1 MPKTKLPTFQRARQP
16 KQIEQRREAILHAA
30 LVLFQKKG
38 LENVTLAD
46 IADRVGTVKSNIYR
60 YFDSRE
66 HIYLRVLQ
74 RQGAEWEKRV
84 TPGLDGLKGKGKVAK
99 VAEVITEAFIQ
110 SEEYSTLITVINPVL
125 EKTLAPNH
133 VIDFRSAFFERR
145 KRFAQALALA
155 LPGAALETIFPLT
168 LHIFTHVAGLWP
180 LCHPSPGSEKLLR
193 EPGLAHLNLDFET
206 EMTRFLTHF
215 LGVAAREHKSP
226 GPKTSAVLGPD

>member
-1 MPKTKLPTFQRARQP
+1 MPKTKLPPFQRARQP

-46 IADRVGTVKSNIYR
+46 IADRVGTVKSNLYR

-74 RQGAEWEKRV
+74 KQGAEWEKRV
-84 TPGLDGLKGKGKVAK
+84 MPALDKLKGKGTVTK
-99 VAEVITEAFIQ
+99 VAEIITQAFIQ
-110 SEEYSTLITVINPVL
+110 SEEYSTLTTVINPVL
-125 EKTLAPNH
+125 EERLAPNL

-145 KRFAQALALA
+145 KRFAQVLASA
-155 LPGAALETIFPLT
+155 LPNTKVEAVFPLT

-180 LCHPSPGSEKLLR
+180 LCQPSPDSKKLLEESR
-193 EPGLAHLNLDFET
+193 FAHLNLDFKV
-206 EMTRFLTHF
+206 EMSSFLTQ
-215 LGVAAREHKSP
+215 LLKN
-226 GPKTSAVLGPD
+226 VLE

>member
-1 MPKTKLPTFQRARQP
+1 MPKTKLPPFQRARQP
-16 KQIEQRREAILHAA
+16 KQIEQRRAAILHAA

-46 IADRVGTVKSNIYR
+46 IADRVGTVKSNLYR

-74 RQGAEWEKRV
+74 SQGAKWEKRV
-84 TPGLDGLKGKGKVAK
+84 MPGLDALKGKGTVAQVAK
-99 VAEVITEAFIQ
+99 VITRAFIQ
-110 SEEYSTLITVINPVL
+110 SEDYSTLITVINPVL
-125 EKTLAPNH
+125 EKTLAPKH

-145 KRFAQALALA
+145 KRFAQTLALA
-155 LPGAALETIFPLT
+155 LSGGTLETIFPLT

-180 LCHPSPGSEKLLR
+180 LCHPSPGSGKLLR
-193 EPGLAHLNLDFET
+193 KPGLAHLNLDFET

-215 LGVAAREHKSP
+215 LGVETREDK
-226 GPKTSAVLGPD
+226 

>member
-1 MPKTKLPTFQRARQP
+1 MPKSKLPPFQRARQP

-74 RQGAEWEKRV
+74 SQGAEWEKRV
-84 TPGLDGLKGKGKVAK
+84 LPGLDALKGKGTVAK
-99 VAEVITEAFIQ
+99 VADVITKAFLR

-145 KRFAQALALA
+145 KRLAQALARA
-155 LPGAALETIFPLT
+155 LPGTIVEAVFPLT

-180 LCHPSPGSEKLLR
+180 LCHGSPGSEKLLR
-193 EPGLAHLNLDFET
+193 EPEFAHLNLDFET
-206 EMTRFLTHF
+206 EMKRFLMRF
-215 LGVAAREHKSP
+215 LDSP
-226 GPKTSAVLGPD
+226 PR

>member
-1 MPKTKLPTFQRARQP
+1 MPKTKLPPFQRARQP

-84 TPGLDGLKGKGKVAK
+84 APGLDALKGKGTVAK

-193 EPGLAHLNLDFET
+193 EPGLAHLNLNFET

-226 GPKTSAVLGPD
+226 GPKTSAVLGPG

>member
-1 MPKTKLPTFQRARQP
+1 MPKTKLPPFQRARQP

-110 SEEYSTLITVINPVL
+110 SEEYSTLITVITPSLDGRYNL
-125 EKTLAPNH
+125 SELA
-133 VIDFRSAFFERR
+133 VVFKIGR
-145 KRFAQALALA
+145 
-155 LPGAALETIFPLT
+155 
-168 LHIFTHVAGLWP
+168 
-180 LCHPSPGSEKLLR
+180 
-193 EPGLAHLNLDFET
+193 
-206 EMTRFLTHF
+206 
-215 LGVAAREHKSP
+215 
-226 GPKTSAVLGPD
+226 